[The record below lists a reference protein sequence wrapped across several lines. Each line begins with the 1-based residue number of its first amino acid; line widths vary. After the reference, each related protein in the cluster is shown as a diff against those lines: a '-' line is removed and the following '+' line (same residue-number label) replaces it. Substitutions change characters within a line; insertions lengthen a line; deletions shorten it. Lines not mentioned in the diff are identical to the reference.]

1 MNDVSKHAIVHVID
15 DEAGFRIAA
24 ANLIEDIGY
33 CANPYGNGDDFLD
46 AIGDCAPGLILLDM
60 KMPDRSGFDVMT
72 ELSRRACDW
81 PVIAM
86 TAYGDIPMAVQA
98 MRLGAYDFVQ
108 KPITPDRLKH
118 LLPRALDD
126 WATRETVRS
135 SEEVARRQIRALTP
149 REHDVLMALSAGKQN
164 KSVAFDLGLSVRT
177 VEMHRAK
184 MLARLRVKTVQE
196 ATALLALSSIRN
208 GNNS

>member
-1 MNDVSKHAIVHVID
+1 MHVVE
-15 DEAGFRIAA
+15 DEAGFRMAIAD
-24 ANLIEDIGY
+24 LIETIGFR
-33 CANPYGNGDDFLD
+33 ANPFHDGCDFLD
-46 AIGDCAPGLILLDM
+46 ALDGCVPGLILLDIQ
-60 KMPDRSGFDVMT
+60 MPHRSGFEVMA
-72 ELSRRACDW
+72 ELSQRACDW
-81 PVIAM
+81 PIIAM

-184 MLARLRVKTVQE
+184 MLARLSVKSVQE
-196 ATALLALSSIRN
+196 AVALLALSSIRSCA
-208 GNNS
+208 NS